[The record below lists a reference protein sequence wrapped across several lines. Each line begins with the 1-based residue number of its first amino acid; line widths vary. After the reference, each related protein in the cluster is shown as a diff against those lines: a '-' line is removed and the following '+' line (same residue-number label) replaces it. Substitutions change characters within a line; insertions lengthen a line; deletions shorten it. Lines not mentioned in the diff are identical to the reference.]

1 MLRPQHRLLLAVT
14 SIENLGVAPLGGWA
28 GSHPSYSAPSVAE
41 STSVFTYGY
50 LGNQARQDV
59 RREVSIT
66 HTSEGHGKDRRV
78 ISSQQ

>member
-41 STSVFTYGY
+41 STSVFT
-50 LGNQARQDV
+50 
-59 RREVSIT
+59 
-66 HTSEGHGKDRRV
+66 
-78 ISSQQ
+78 